1 MKHPL
6 LILILLGAFLA
17 ACDDDDCNHEEEI
30 VLKDT
35 VVNVVEDYKFKIYPT
50 AHNQIRIYI
59 DDYERGDFEL
69 VLNNNTEE
77 EESIKFQQKE
87 DRENLWYVDF
97 TTSFPSLSS
106 FPYRI
111 MIRRFV
117 EKVDKIEEEFFFI
130 DYRHQFEDP
139 LVTEKLVD
147 TKHLLDIDFSPNRNV
162 MYFQDYVSNKRI
174 LKRLWL
180 EDNKVDVLQ
189 EDFFSSLIRAKDNDH
204 LIIETKDYNGRYL
217 DKDSIALL
225 EYDVNTKEST
235 FLAWAN
241 DDGFKSRIINNSIFV
256 TDPNTNMSCIKI
268 DLADKSQESY
278 PKTYW
283 MNKNRFD
290 VIQHGNE
297 VYNFETSGFEEPLP
311 FLPES
316 SSIQYVDEAT
326 QTYFVLE
333 NASTNIGESKLRLL
347 VYRDGK
353 TIFETEYGP
362 RSINI
367 PYIPQLK
374 DDKMILYQRFDF
386 SSDINYDGYYELDLK
401 NKTLKLIQADNDIQ
415 YTYLFNYFVGDDNSW
430 FITTRLD
437 GIYKVSRKYIKD

>member
-17 ACDDDDCNHEEEI
+17 ACDDDDCNHEEEV

-50 AHNQIRIYI
+50 AHNQFRIYVY
-59 DDYERGDFEL
+59 DEERTNFEL
-69 VLNNNTEE
+69 V
-77 EESIKFQQKE
+77 FQDSSGEDVSMELQKTE
-87 DRENLWYVDF
+87 DREYLWYADV
-97 TTSFPSLSS
+97 TNSFSS
-106 FPYRI
+106 PLPYRI
-111 MIRRFV
+111 MLRRYVEQVDEIVDERFFV
-117 EKVDKIEEEFFFI
+117 
-130 DYRHQFEDP
+130 DYQKHFYEDP

-147 TKHLLDIDFSPNRNV
+147 TKHLLEVDFSPNRNV

-204 LIIETKDYNGRYL
+204 LIVENKLYNGRYL
-217 DKDSIALL
+217 QKDSIALL
-225 EYDVNTKEST
+225 EYNVNTKEDN

-241 DDGFKSRIINNSIFV
+241 DDGYKSRIINNSIFV
-256 TDPNTNMSCIKI
+256 TDPNTSMSCIKV
-268 DLADKSQESY
+268 DLAEKSQESY
-278 PKTYW
+278 PKNYW
-283 MNKNRFD
+283 MDDNRFD
-290 VIQHGNE
+290 IIQQGNE
-297 VYNFETSGFEEPLP
+297 VFNFETSGFEEPLP
-311 FLPES
+311 FLPQS
-316 SSIQYVDEAT
+316 SAIQHFDEAT
-326 QTYFVLE
+326 KTYFVLE
-333 NASTNIGESKLRLL
+333 NASKNIGESKLRLL

-362 RSINI
+362 SLINI
-367 PYIPQLK
+367 PFIPQLK

-386 SSDINYDGYYELDLK
+386 SSEINYDGYYELDLK
-401 NKTLKLIQADNDIQ
+401 NKILKLIQADDDIH

-437 GIYKVSRKYIKD
+437 GIYKVTRKYIKD